1 MEGVGR
7 FYSTPNESLRLT
19 LYSTTLPS
27 FTIVF
32 LRHYVYSANV
42 LDRLGRP
49 PNSLID
55 GIFESSTRRSYELN
69 DLSNRHFVSLVLF
82 AG

>member
-1 MEGVGR
+1 M
-7 FYSTPNESLRLT
+7 
-19 LYSTTLPS
+19 TLPI
-27 FTIVF
+27 FDKCF

-42 LDRLGRP
+42 LDCLRRS

-55 GIFESSTRRSYELN
+55 GILESSTRRSYELN
-69 DLSNRHFVSLVLF
+69 YLSNRHFVSLVLV